1 MVGKPDR
8 ALPLRSRLDTD
19 PIVYSTANPLFAAEV
34 ALGRLDRDM
43 AQKELDLF
51 QFATCRV
58 WCVQPCSERVYRSN
72 CWWLKVPPAHSELS
86 SEEPP
91 HEPSV

>member
-1 MVGKPDR
+1 VVGKPDR

-58 WCVQPCSERVYRSN
+58 AKPRACST
-72 CWWLKVPPAHSELS
+72 
-86 SEEPP
+86 
-91 HEPSV
+91 